1 LFDDETRKQYVP
13 FVVNKA
19 MSFSPDTILLA
30 NFINTNSHLDL
41 ELQHDMYWYTLKKR
55 PKRFQKWPQKNLKN
69 LNIIMRVY
77 QCSEKKA
84 LEIQKILTEEQ
95 LAILD
100 NIEETFENA
109 TRTSTKSSK

>member
-1 LFDDETRKQYVP
+1 
-13 FVVNKA
+13 
-19 MSFSPDTILLA
+19 
-30 NFINTNSHLDL
+30 
-41 ELQHDMYWYTLKKR
+41 
-55 PKRFQKWPQKNLKN
+55 
-69 LNIIMRVY
+69 MRVY